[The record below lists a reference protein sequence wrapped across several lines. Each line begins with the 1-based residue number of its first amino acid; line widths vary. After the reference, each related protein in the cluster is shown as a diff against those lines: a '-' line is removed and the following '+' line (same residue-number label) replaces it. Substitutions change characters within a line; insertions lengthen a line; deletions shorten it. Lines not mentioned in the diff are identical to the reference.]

1 MHIQRIMLSMVHEI
15 LILLFNYICTFS
27 DIIKSI
33 MRMNLSKTLKELNI
47 YTLKFYTSDPNV
59 KFIRLV

>member
-15 LILLFNYICTFS
+15 LILLFNYICIYS

>member
-1 MHIQRIMLSMVHEI
+1 MHTQRIMLSMVHEI
-15 LILLFNYICTFS
+15 LILLFNYICIYS